1 MCFLNHYGYT
11 FTLLLLLLLLLL
23 FADLD
28 LTCSKIMRL
37 FHGEFPSSEVMELAI
52 YLDVPHTHIQE
63 FRHHNVGDAQGMLLD
78 VLNYWLETDPEKS
91 WSKLAE
97 AVEDCGYGVL
107 AEKIRQKSL
116 Q

>member
-1 MCFLNHYGYT
+1 
-11 FTLLLLLLLLLL
+11 
-23 FADLD
+23 
-28 LTCSKIMRL
+28 MRL
-37 FHGEFPSSEVMELAI
+37 FGQEFPANVAKELGT
-52 YLDVPHTHIQE
+52 YLDVPHAKIQE
-63 FRHHNVGDAQGMLLD
+63 FRENNMGNAKGMLID

-107 AEKIRQKSL
+107 AEKIRQKSS